1 MTNKKG
7 LSMAGRIAVIGSNNV
22 DLVTYVTR
30 MPARGETLEA
40 PSFEMGHG
48 GKGANQAIAAARLGS
63 SVAMVTKLGDD
74 QFAEATMKNFVD
86 NGIDTRHVAKV
97 AGISS
102 GVAPIFVE
110 PNGENAILIVKG
122 ANKMLLPDDVDA
134 AAATL
139 KECSLI
145 LLQLEIPVE
154 TVYRAIEWGREND
167 VEVLLNPAP
176 ALADIDIERIRDA
189 TFLVP
194 NETELAILTRMPIGT
209 IEEITKAARGLI
221 AKGIRTIVVTMGE
234 RGALMV
240 DGDRVARI
248 EPVAVEAVD
257 TTGAGDA
264 FIGAF
269 AHSYADG
276 IPVLASLVT
285 ASHYAADSITR
296 RGTQKSYA
304 SAEAFAAFRAAR
316 RSAAAGP

>member
-1 MTNKKG
+1 
-7 LSMAGRIAVIGSNNV
+7 MAGRIAVIGSNNV

-30 MPARGETLEA
+30 MPAPGETLEA
-40 PSFEMGHG
+40 PSFQMGHG

-63 SVAMVTKLGDD
+63 AVAMITKVGDD
-74 QFAEATMKNFVD
+74 QFADATMRNFAD

-122 ANKMLLPDDVDA
+122 ANGTLAPADVDA
-134 AAATL
+134 AAPTL
-139 KECSLI
+139 MDCRLI

-154 TVYRAIEWGREND
+154 TVYRAIQWGRDNG

-176 ALADIDIERIRDA
+176 ALADLDIERIRDA

-194 NETELAILTRMPIGT
+194 NESELAILTGMPVET
-209 IEEITKAARGLI
+209 VDEISSAARALI
-221 AKGIRTIVVTMGE
+221 AKGIRTVVVTMGR

-240 DGDRVARI
+240 DGDCVARV
-248 EPVAVEAVD
+248 EPVSVEAVD

-269 AHSYADG
+269 AHFYADG
-276 IPVLASLVT
+276 GPVLASLEK
-285 ASHYAADSITR
+285 AAHYAADAITR

-304 SAEAFAAFRAAR
+304 TAEAFAAFLSGR
-316 RSAAAGP
+316 RNAAADR

>member
-1 MTNKKG
+1 
-7 LSMAGRIAVIGSNNV
+7 MAARIAVIGSNNV

-30 MPARGETLEA
+30 MPLPGETLEA

-63 SVAMVTKLGDD
+63 RVAMVAKVGDD
-74 QFAEATMKNFVD
+74 QFADATMKNFSD
-86 NGIDTRHVAKV
+86 NGIDTRHVARV
-97 AGISS
+97 SGISS

-122 ANKMLLPDDVDA
+122 ANAMLSPADVDA

-145 LLQLEIPVE
+145 LLQLEVPAE
-154 TVYRAIEWGREND
+154 TVYRAIAWGRENG

-176 ALADIDIERIRDA
+176 ALPDLDIERIRDA
-189 TFLVP
+189 TFMVP
-194 NETELAILTRMPIGT
+194 NESELAILTGMPVAT
-209 IEEITKAARGLI
+209 VEEITAAARSLIARGL
-221 AKGIRTIVVTMGE
+221 RTVVVTMGG

-240 DGDRVARI
+240 DGERVARI
-248 EPVAVEAVD
+248 DAVPVEAVD

-269 AHSYADG
+269 AHFYANG
-276 IPVLASLVT
+276 APALASLEK
-285 ASHYAADSITR
+285 AARYAADSITR

-304 SAEAFAAFRAAR
+304 TAAAFAEVM
-316 RSAAAGP
+316 AGR